1 MQKLLY
7 IVIIALCFSCKT
19 KSLSVEKT
27 VDQEQLKY
35 SKKFDS
41 LVQVYAKLQQELIKK
56 NSSFSSSFVL
66 KSIPVMDSL
75 GNLKPL
81 NYKHYINGEL
91 AEEIYLEGGELTQET
106 EHKATEATEIKNEV
120 KSENVRIESDVG
132 INSASKKAN
141 KSKAKEVEVKGFQFG
156 FYLWFLLLI
165 IVLIV
170 LYWIQKRLK
179 LPDKIKELFGNKG
192 G

>member
-1 MQKLLY
+1 MKKLLY
-7 IVIIALCFSCKT
+7 IVIIALCFGCKT
-19 KSLSVEKT
+19 KSLSVEKK

-120 KSENVRIESDVG
+120 TSENVRIETDVG